1 MLAWRRTRALNRRYV
16 FFVHVL
22 REGGPAAANGLP
34 DILAQSGHE
43 AGNGSFPT
51 TLWET
56 WTHPSIVL
64 DQQDLVIPADAQPG
78 TYYVWAGVFDKETGD
93 RVELGGSGQTL
104 RLVTTFSV
112 AP

>member
-1 MLAWRRTRALNRRYV
+1 M

-22 REGGPAAANGLP
+22 RERGPAADNGLP

-56 WTHPSIVL
+56 WTRPGIVL
-64 DQQDLVIPADAQPG
+64 DEQALAIPADAHPG

-93 RVELGGSGQTL
+93 RVELGGVGKTM
-104 RLVTTFSV
+104 RLVTSLV
-112 AP
+112 VQP

>member
-1 MLAWRRTRALNRRYV
+1 
-16 FFVHVL
+16 
-22 REGGPAAANGLP
+22 LP

-56 WTHPSIVL
+56 WTRPAIVL
-64 DQQDLVIPADAQPG
+64 DEQDLVIPTDAEPG

-93 RVELGGSGQTL
+93 RVELGGQGQTL
-104 RLVTTFSV
+104 RLVTTVTV